1 MPVKQAEREEFME
14 YSIKLNAVNNPEKSV
29 KAFATLTFG
38 ESFKITNIAILQ
50 NSEGKTFVSMP
61 RFRSNERTE
70 QNEAV
75 YKDICNPI
83 TKDFREELYDN
94 ILGLYDEM
102 DESGRTEVTR
112 ELEGSEEPEFSVKV
126 TPYEREGSNILGL
139 ARIYFEDSFVVGNIS
154 VLKGKEKEFVA
165 MPSHKVKQSGKD
177 GKPVYQDICFPV
189 TKEFREKLY
198 DAILDCYRQEREQ
211 TAERGQ
217 LLAQSQARMESRSVE
232 REAPFR

>member
-1 MPVKQAEREEFME
+1 ME
-14 YSIKLNAVNNPEKSV
+14 YAIKLNAVNNPEKSV

-38 ESFKITNIAILQ
+38 ESFKITNIAVLQ
-50 NSEGKTFVSMP
+50 NSEGNTFVSMP

-83 TKDFREELYDN
+83 TKDFREELYNN
-94 ILGLYDEM
+94 ILELYDEM
-102 DESGRTEVTR
+102 DETGRTEVTR
-112 ELEGSEEPEFSVKV
+112 ELQGAEEPEFSVKV

-139 ARIYFEDSFVVGNIS
+139 ARIYFEDSFVVGNVS

-165 MPSHKVKQSGKD
+165 MPSHKVKQNGKD

-198 DAILDCYRQEREQ
+198 DAILDCYKQEKEL
-211 TAERGQ
+211 AEDKGQ
-217 LLAQSQARMESRSVE
+217 LLAQSQARMERRSVE
-232 REAPFR
+232 REVPFR